1 MKTSAFTG
9 LVYFLA
15 VAAVLAQ
22 PRADDVGAHAR
33 EAAHVAVARVADVT
47 SRFDTNAFGDRLIY
61 SDVLVEVSET
71 LKGTPTNVLTV
82 TVEGGE
88 IGTLALHVSDM
99 PVMRRGDRVLCFL
112 DRSKRGE
119 WVPHRRGL
127 GLLKMDSS
135 GRMLDGQ
142 LTLTEARTLVQSALR

>member
-1 MKTSAFTG
+1 
-9 LVYFLA
+9 
-15 VAAVLAQ
+15 
-22 PRADDVGAHAR
+22 
-33 EAAHVAVARVADVT
+33 
-47 SRFDTNAFGDRLIY
+47 
-61 SDVLVEVSET
+61 VLVEVSET